1 MGRGRRGRIFMIRE
15 CSMEDISDGRT
26 YELNDMVKADTGG
39 CQGCNKCCTGM
50 GSSIVLDPYDVWMLR
65 VYLGTGDAGV
75 LRFETLLD
83 SGKVELNMVDGLILP
98 NLRMDEKDRC
108 TFLNDAGRC
117 SIHTAR
123 PGICRLF
130 PLGRIYDGKG
140 GFSYFL
146 QTKECVK
153 ENRAKVK
160 VKKWIDTAC
169 IEKNRRFISAWHY
182 FIRDVGQRMQEY
194 KCDGQGDRL
203 HDTAMYILNEF
214 YVADLIYVADVEQT
228 EDAARILGDNMAVYD
243 SLLQKIDTARENLK
257 IIGVKE

>member
-1 MGRGRRGRIFMIRE
+1 MIRE

-50 GSSIVLDPYDVWMLR
+50 GSSIVLDPYDAWILR
-65 VYLGTGDAGV
+65 VYLGTEDSGTMQ
-75 LRFETLLD
+75 FQTLLD

-108 TFLNDAGRC
+108 AFLNDAGRC
-117 SIHTAR
+117 TIHAVR

-146 QTKECVK
+146 QTKECIK
-153 ENRAKVK
+153 ANRAKIK
-160 VKKWIDTAC
+160 VKKWIDTVC
-169 IEKNRRFISAWHY
+169 IEKNRQFISAWHY

-194 KCDGQGDRL
+194 KCNGQGDRL

-214 YVADLIYVADVEQT
+214 YVADLIYIADSEQT
-228 EDAARILGDNMAVYD
+228 ENAAQILGDNMAVYD
-243 SLLQKIDTARENLK
+243 VLLGKIKTARENLK
-257 IIGVKE
+257 II